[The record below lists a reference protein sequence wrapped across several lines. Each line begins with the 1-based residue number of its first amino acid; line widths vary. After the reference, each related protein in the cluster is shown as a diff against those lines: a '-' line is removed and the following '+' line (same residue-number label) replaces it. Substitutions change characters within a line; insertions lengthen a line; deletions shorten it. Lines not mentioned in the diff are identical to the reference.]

1 MSRLTSFALMGNQ
14 PTVVDRPVLD
24 EFAQE
29 VAITASMEAFSD
41 IQQMQQEVDTSADI
55 AIGLENLATVVDQ
68 IESAS
73 NSELGLIDIA
83 GDLAMAGTGVSGA
96 FMTPGLESAK
106 DDVVSTEGIK
116 TMAQDLW
123 KAIKDFTKRIA
134 KRVSDFFH
142 NIFGA
147 MPRLRKSLVKL
158 KERADSYADKSIEE
172 SKTELGEEANRVA
185 INYNAPANGSGLIDN
200 LKQSSSAI
208 NFIFDNYTAAV
219 ELRGKVIKDGLKA
232 FKIEKDSTEGQL
244 SAALNELFKFDAG
257 KEKDVF
263 QLSGLDGRSEVRND
277 PRFDADAKNYMVQL
291 PGNMA
296 LFSDGQSSAIDGD
309 NNTAVLS
316 AARAH
321 RSRMVRV
328 MSCVPK
334 AKDAV
339 EDAEIAT
346 LSIAEIKAAADVCI
360 DIIDGIEAWER
371 GKAIDKVK
379 AAKKDI
385 QAAGEKVN
393 SQMDKV
399 NDLTSELRAYPKS
412 ALEFVRSYETWSSE
426 PHTALTSNGVAAV
439 RAAIVICNKSLS
451 NYK

>member
-1 MSRLTSFALMGNQ
+1 MSRLTTLALAGNS
-14 PTVVDRPVLD
+14 PAFINRPVLD
-24 EFAQE
+24 EYEQE
-29 VAITASMEAFSD
+29 LALSASMEAFHD
-41 IQQMQQEVDTSADI
+41 IKEMQQEVDASADI

-68 IESAS
+68 IENAT
-73 NSELGLIDIA
+73 NTELGLIDIA

-106 DDVVSTEGIK
+106 GDVVSTEGIK

-123 KAIKDFTKRIA
+123 KAIKDFVKRIA
-134 KRVSDFFH
+134 KRVADFFH
-142 NIFGA
+142 SIFGA
-147 MPRLRKSLVKL
+147 MPRLRKALVKL
-158 KERADSYADKSIEE
+158 KERADGFADKSINE

-185 INYNAPANGSGLIDN
+185 INYNAPANGSGLIDS

-219 ELRGKVIKDGLKA
+219 EKRGLVIKEGLKK
-232 FKIEKDSTEGQL
+232 FQIDKSSTEASL
-244 SAALNELFKFDAG
+244 SAGLNELFKFDVA

-263 QLSGLDGRSEVRND
+263 LLSGLNQRSEVRND
-277 PRFDADAKNYMVQL
+277 PRFDADSKNYMVQL

-296 LFSDGQSSAIDGD
+296 LFSDGQSSIVDGD
-309 NNTAVLS
+309 SGNAVLS
-316 AARAH
+316 LARAY

-328 MSCVPK
+328 MNCVPK

-339 EDAEIAT
+339 EESEIQT
-346 LSIAEIKAAADVCI
+346 LTVAEIKAVCDVCI

-379 AAKKDI
+379 TVKKDI
-385 QAAGEKVN
+385 VAAGEKVN
-393 SQMDKV
+393 GLMDKV
-399 NDLTSELRAYPKS
+399 TDLTSELRAYPKS
-412 ALEFVRSYETWSSE
+412 ALEFVRTYETWSSE